1 MAEQANDWSDRL
13 AGRTDWLAEQPPQ
26 ILYVSEDQTVEEL
39 ETQLADTKPWTS
51 HHGSPGGERRRERK
65 RSMIFLLKTRE
76 GPSLTRSTLK
86 PALFQNNI
94 GDNSDGGDRA
104 LKGFVERENITRNEL

>member
-1 MAEQANDWSDRL
+1 
-13 AGRTDWLAEQPPQ
+13 
-26 ILYVSEDQTVEEL
+26 
-39 ETQLADTKPWTS
+39 
-51 HHGSPGGERRRERK
+51 
-65 RSMIFLLKTRE
+65 MIFLLKTRE

-104 LKGFVERENITRNEL
+104 LKGFVEREDITRNEL